1 MIELKITGDDVDAF
15 RAQWR
20 KLVEWD
26 KEMSTPVAPPP
37 STADLNAMIDTLRAA
52 GFDVINATQKPL
64 SLPESAAAAEEP
76 AKGKKSKGRP
86 PLVDTETA
94 QKRLKGNGDGADIP
108 GSPPQQ
114 ESDPETD
121 RQHVLAVLSKLFN
134 NPGHKA
140 KVTEFS
146 AKMSQE
152 HGGGEKLS
160 MLPTDKFP
168 AIRTEMEKTFGAD
181 AA

>member
-26 KEMSTPVAPPP
+26 KEMSAPAAPPP
-37 STADLNAMIDTLRAA
+37 STTDLNAMIDALRAA
-52 GFDVINATQKPL
+52 GFDVVNVMKKPL
-64 SLPESAAAAEEP
+64 GLAESAAAEEP

-94 QKRLKGNGDGADIP
+94 QKRLKGNGAGVDAPDG
-108 GSPPQQ
+108 PPEQ

-134 NPGHKA
+134 DPGHKA

-152 HGGGEKLS
+152 HGDGEKLS

-168 AIRTEMEKTFGAD
+168 AIRAEMEKTFGAD